1 MLTREAVEKSAKQ
14 LTSKA
19 IKATPQQAVKGSSGS
34 LLKCIIFVVLTIWIL
49 FVAYEVAKGDYSY
62 ATMEFTSDFPSCL
75 PLYRI
80 TSSLTLTGTLAK
92 GKID

>member
-34 LLKCIIFVVLTIWIL
+34 LLKCIIFVVLTI
-49 FVAYEVAKGDYSY
+49 
-62 ATMEFTSDFPSCL
+62 
-75 PLYRI
+75 
-80 TSSLTLTGTLAK
+80 
-92 GKID
+92 